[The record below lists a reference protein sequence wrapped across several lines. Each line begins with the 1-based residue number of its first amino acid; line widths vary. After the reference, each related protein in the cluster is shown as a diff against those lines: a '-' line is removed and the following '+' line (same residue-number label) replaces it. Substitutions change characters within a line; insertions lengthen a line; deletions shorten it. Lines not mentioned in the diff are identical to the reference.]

1 MRASARTI
9 PMPAI
14 LRHTGSGART
24 FDGRTHRSWHINWYI
39 IDPDLPFGD
48 PAYDANERPF
58 TPEEKAALA
67 DIGLENWYDWS
78 VANWGTKWNA
88 VRAATEELPGEDG
101 AHEIRFDTAW
111 SAPFPVYH
119 KIAALFRQLP
129 FEFSWTDEDQ
139 DHITHSMRIRR
150 FNTDAI
156 CLPCERD
163 EKLLPLYP
171 HAVDAER
178 AASRPAP
185 SPGGH

>member
-1 MRASARTI
+1 MPNWTSNIIRVEGPEAAMREFLNHFKGDDEPFDFNRII

-24 FDGRTHRSWHINWYI
+24 FDGRTHRSWYI

-67 DIGLENWYDWS
+67 DIGHENWYDWS

-88 VRAATEELPGEDG
+88 VRAAIEELPGEDG
-101 AHEIRFDTAW
+101 APEIRFDTAW

-119 KIAALFRQLP
+119 KIAALFRQLA

-139 DHITHSMRIRR
+139 DHITHSMRIR
-150 FNTDAI
+150 I
-156 CLPCERD
+156 GEP
-163 EKLLPLYP
+163 
-171 HAVDAER
+171 AEQGR
-178 AASRPAP
+178 GS
-185 SPGGH
+185 